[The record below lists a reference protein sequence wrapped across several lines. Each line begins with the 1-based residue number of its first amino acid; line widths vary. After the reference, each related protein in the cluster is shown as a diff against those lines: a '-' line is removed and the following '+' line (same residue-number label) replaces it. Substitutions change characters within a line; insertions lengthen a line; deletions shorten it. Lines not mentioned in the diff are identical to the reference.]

1 MRASR
6 RDQPP
11 NVSHGPPGAASRELA
26 ERLRAVESRDVTWIG
41 EDFPVFWERARGCN
55 VWDADGNRYVDLTA
69 GFAVATVGHGHPR
82 VVEAVRRQAGRLVH
96 GMGDVHPPRIKVE
109 LLERLAGL
117 APYGEARTVLGTS
130 GTDAVEAALKTAALA
145 SGRPGVLAFTGAY
158 HGLGYGALAVT
169 DREHFRR
176 PFAEQLNPHVRRAG
190 FPHPYRPPPR
200 RGFPGPRADPAAV
213 RDAALAEVER
223 ALVEGAPAGPGEDGA
238 ATAPIG
244 AVVVE
249 PIQGRGGEVVP
260 PAGFLAG
267 LSELCREH
275 DALLIADEVYTGF
288 GRTGRRFACD
298 REGVVPDLLCVG
310 KGFSGGMPISACVG
324 DREVMDAWPASGG
337 EAIHTHTFLGHPL
350 SCAAA
355 LAALEVIEEEGLA
368 DRAGAVGSAWREEL
382 GAMAARH
389 PGAVGDVRGRGLMIG
404 LDLVR
409 EGDPSRPDGDLAR
422 RVVTG
427 MLRRGWLVLAG
438 GPDGNVLSLSPPL
451 TVPSEL
457 LTRASKALDA
467 CLREA
472 VEAGGGREP

>member
-6 RDQPP
+6 PDQPP
-11 NVSHGPPGAASRELA
+11 NVTSRPPAAASRDLA
-26 ERLRAVESRDVTWIG
+26 ERLRAVESRDVTWTG
-41 EDFPVFWERARGCN
+41 DDFPVFWERARGCN

-69 GFAVATVGHGHPR
+69 GFAVAAVGHAHPR
-82 VVEAVRRQAGRLVH
+82 VVDAVRRQAGRLLH

-109 LLERLAGL
+109 LLERLAEL

-145 SGRPGVLAFTGAY
+145 TGRPGVLAFTGAY

-169 DREHFRR
+169 DRERFRR

-190 FPHPYRPPPR
+190 FPHPYRPPR
-200 RGFPGPRADPAAV
+200 RTGFPEPPADAAAV
-213 RDAALAEVER
+213 RDAALADVAR
-223 ALVEGAPAGPGEDGA
+223 ILAEGTSAGPGEGGPA
-238 ATAPIG
+238 AAPVG

-275 DALLIADEVYTGF
+275 GALLVADEVYTGF
-288 GRTGRRFACD
+288 GRTGHRFACD
-298 REGVVPDLLCVG
+298 REEVVPDLLCVG

-324 DREVMDAWPASGG
+324 ARDVMDAWPPSDG
-337 EAIHTHTFLGHPL
+337 EATHTHTFLGHPL

-382 GAMAARH
+382 GAVAAGH
-389 PGAVGDVRGRGLMIG
+389 PGVVGDVRGRGLMIG
-404 LDLVR
+404 LDLVE
-409 EGDPSRPDGDLAR
+409 EGDPRRPAGELAR
-422 RVVTG
+422 RVVVG

-438 GPDGNVLSLSPPL
+438 GPEGNVLSLSPPL
-451 TVPSEL
+451 TVPPEL
-457 LTRASKALDA
+457 LARASEALDA

-472 VEAGGGREP
+472 TEGGGGREP